1 MAKTLKRRHK
11 NKKRKLTT
19 KNISCQRGGYTYD
32 KKTRTE
38 TTNTTN
44 TTNTNYTDDEETT
57 RRHSQQR
64 SKHRSKNKSKSK
76 SRK

>member
-38 TTNTTN
+38 TTNTS
-44 TTNTNYTDDEETT
+44 YTDDEDTT

-64 SKHRSKNKSKSK
+64 SKHRSKNKSKS
-76 SRK
+76 RK